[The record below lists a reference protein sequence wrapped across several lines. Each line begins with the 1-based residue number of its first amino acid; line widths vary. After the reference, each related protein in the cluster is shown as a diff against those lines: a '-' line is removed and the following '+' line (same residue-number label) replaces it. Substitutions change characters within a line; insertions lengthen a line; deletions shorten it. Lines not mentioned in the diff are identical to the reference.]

1 MKDRIKALR
10 KKKGITQTQLGE
22 VLGVGQKSISM
33 IEKGMCNPTMSQLV
47 ALSDYF
53 EVSTDYILKGDEKI
67 KDIEPVER
75 DFLKIIR
82 DNKTLYGSLIEMMES
97 QKKVFNNFEN
107 FERLAA

>member
-97 QKKVFNNFEN
+97 QKKVFNSFEN

>member
-10 KKKGITQTQLGE
+10 KKKGITQSQLGE

-47 ALSDYF
+47 ALSNYF
-53 EVSTDYILKGDEKI
+53 EVSTDYILKGEEKI
-67 KDIEPVER
+67 KDIEPIEQK
-75 DFLKIIR
+75 FLKIIR
-82 DNKTLYGSLIEMMES
+82 TDNTVYEALAGMLKSKNY
-97 QKKVFNNFEN
+97 

>member
-33 IEKGMCNPTMSQLV
+33 IEKGMCNPTTQQLV
-47 ALSDYF
+47 ALSNYF
-53 EVSTDYILKGDEKI
+53 EVSTDYILKGEEKI
-67 KDIEPVER
+67 KDIEPIEQN
-75 DFLKIIR
+75 FLKIIR
-82 DNKTLYGSLIEMMES
+82 TDNKVYEALAGMLKSKNY
-97 QKKVFNNFEN
+97 

>member
-10 KKKGITQTQLGE
+10 KKKGITQTELGE
-22 VLGVGQKSISM
+22 ILGVGQKSISM

-53 EVSTDYILKGDEKI
+53 KVSTDYILKGDEKI

-82 DNKTLYGSLIEMMES
+82 TDS
-97 QKKVFNNFEN
+97 KVYEALAGMLNSKNY

>member
-10 KKKGITQTQLGE
+10 KKKGVTQTQLGE
-22 VLGVGQKSISM
+22 ILGVGQKSISM

-82 DNKTLYGSLIEMMES
+82 TDS
-97 QKKVFNNFEN
+97 KVYEALAGMLNSRSY

>member
-10 KKKGITQTQLGE
+10 KKKGVTQTQLGE
-22 VLGVGQKSISM
+22 ILGVGQKSISM

-82 DNKTLYGSLIEMMES
+82 TDNKVYEALAGMLNSKNY
-97 QKKVFNNFEN
+97 

>member
-33 IEKGMCNPTMSQLV
+33 IEKGMCNPTMQQLV
-47 ALSDYF
+47 ALSNYF
-53 EVSTDYILKGDEKI
+53 EVSTDYILKGEEKI
-67 KDIEPVER
+67 KDIEPIEQN
-75 DFLKIIR
+75 FLKIIR
-82 DNKTLYGSLIEMMES
+82 TDNKVYEALAGMLNSKNY
-97 QKKVFNNFEN
+97 

>member
-53 EVSTDYILKGDEKI
+53 KVSTDYILKGDEKI

-75 DFLKIIR
+75 NFLKIIR
-82 DNKTLYGSLIEMMES
+82 SDKSVYDALVDIMKSKNH
-97 QKKVFNNFEN
+97 